1 MAEGKMNDVSNTTAF
16 VKMTPQTSES
26 MFLEKIQYG
35 FIKPQTKGLVIVQ
48 LLLRHLLT
56 SISDSISA
64 EIGILKREYTQREHN
79 LFGNRVE

>member
-16 VKMTPQTSES
+16 VKMTPLTSES
-26 MFLEKIQYG
+26 MFLEKIHYG

-48 LLLRHLLT
+48 LLLRRLLT